1 MLVTARAG
9 SEQNDHKGDR
19 SLVNQATDS
28 WGMEVNMLTS
38 VSQRLIQFKRIAVLT
53 DLGSGSEKM
62 VDYAA
67 SLARWYGSELL
78 LVHAYSPEFY
88 AAIPP
93 EPLPV
98 WPASGLSPK
107 QDAEQKVKALTDK
120 LNLHPK
126 VMIREASIGQIL
138 DEVDEYHPSLLVLA
152 THGRE
157 GIEKWLG
164 GSIAEEV
171 FRRVQWPVLIQGP
184 DCSQTESGL
193 QKQFERV
200 LYATDLSPASLTTLQ
215 YAAGIAHDHEAQL
228 TVLYVEPDP
237 KQGFSFDRVM
247 AQQRLEDWLQDH
259 IDGLS
264 EALAGAYCNVDFGEP
279 GAKIVAVAVQQQAD
293 LVVVGARGLGAISGA
308 ASHFLGGTAYKV
320 SCSSK
325 CPVLIVPQPR

>member
-1 MLVTARAG
+1 
-9 SEQNDHKGDR
+9 
-19 SLVNQATDS
+19 
-28 WGMEVNMLTS
+28 MLTS

-53 DLGSGSEKM
+53 DLGSGSEK
-62 VDYAA
+62 VVGYAA

-78 LVHAYSPEFY
+78 LVHAYPPEFY
-88 AAIPP
+88 AGIPP

-120 LNLHPK
+120 LNLQDLRTK
-126 VMIREASIGQIL
+126 VMIRETSVGRIL
-138 DEVDEYHPSLLVLA
+138 DEVDEYRPSLLMLA

-157 GIEKWLG
+157 GIGKWLL

-184 DCSQTESGL
+184 DCSQTESEP
-193 QKQFERV
+193 QKQFERI
-200 LYATDLSPASLTTLQ
+200 LYATDLSAASLTTLQ
-215 YAAGIAHDHEAQL
+215 YASGIAHDHEAQL
-228 TVLYVEPDP
+228 IVLYVEPGP
-237 KQGFSFDRVM
+237 KQGFSFDQTM

-259 IDGLS
+259 MDGLS
-264 EALAGAYCNVDFGEP
+264 EALAGAHCIVAFGEP
-279 GAKIVAVAVQQQAD
+279 GARIVDVAVQQQAD
-293 LVVVGARGLGAISGA
+293 LVVVGARGLGAASGA